1 MTYFSA
7 SPFWFITLSSLLGLI
22 IGSFLNVIIVRLPK
36 MMENQWRQELRDCFP
51 DQVPES
57 QAAPLSLSLPRSHCP
72 HCHSALRVRDN
83 IPILSFLCLRGR
95 CASCHTKISWRYPL
109 VEAFSAVLTL
119 VIMLKYDWTPLAFA
133 YCGVVYSL
141 LVLALIDWDTFL
153 LPDSIT
159 LPLMWAGLLA
169 AYTGISPVPLEQ
181 ALLGTMA
188 GYLVL
193 WTLYWA
199 FKLITGKEGLGYGD
213 FKLLAA
219 LGAWV
224 GSLYLLPILLI
235 ASFAGLFLALILLR
249 KHQGNT
255 QQPMPFGP
263 SLALAGTLILLW
275 GDEIVSAYTHFI
287 FGYSL

>member
-1 MTYFSA
+1 
-7 SPFWFITLSSLLGLI
+7 
-22 IGSFLNVIIVRLPK
+22 
-36 MMENQWRQELRDCFP
+36 MENQWRQELRNCFP
-51 DQVPES
+51 SEVSES
-57 QAAPLSLSLPRSHCP
+57 QEPVLSLSLPRSHCP
-72 HCHSALRVRDN
+72 HCQTPLRIRDN
-83 IPILSFLCLRGR
+83 IPLISFLCLRGR
-95 CASCHTKISWRYPL
+95 CHACRSKISWRYPL
-109 VEAFSAVLTL
+109 VEGISAMLTL
-119 VIMLKYDWTPLAFA
+119 AIFLKYDWTLLAFA
-133 YCGVVYSL
+133 YCGVIYSL

-153 LPDSIT
+153 LPDTIT

-169 AYTGISPVPLEQ
+169 AYLGISPVSLEH
-181 ALLGTMA
+181 ALLGAMA

-235 ASFAGLFLALILLR
+235 ASFSGLFLALILLR
-249 KHQGNT
+249 KHQGDI

-263 SLALAGTLILLW
+263 SLAFAGALLLLW
-275 GDEIVSAYTHFI
+275 GEDIVSAYTHLI
-287 FGYSL
+287 LGY